1 MDELLD
7 SINDMSVKEN
17 EMVEYVNNLLIKDSI
32 KNTLIRL
39 IYNDNY
45 TSYID
50 IYNICTEN
58 DIELPPI

>member
-17 EMVEYVNNLLIKDSI
+17 EMVEYVNNLLIDDCI

>member
-17 EMVEYVNNLLIKDSI
+17 EMVEYVNNLLIDDCI

-58 DIELPPI
+58 NIELPPI

>member
-17 EMVEYVNNLLIKDSI
+17 EMVEYVNNLLIDNCI

>member
-17 EMVEYVNNLLIKDSI
+17 EMIEYVNNLVIDNSI

-50 IYNICTEN
+50 IYNICMEN